1 MSNST
6 FRNSRSKK
14 RSPLDHSVNSDRLI
28 LKTRGIL
35 KPLSENGPAISVREQ
50 LCCTETG
57 TRTRC
62 VGVCTYC
69 LARNVESKV
78 SWVTE
83 SPLRPGGSIGCRLA
97 RMRLAKS
104 NTIIIIIIITVPAV
118 DRLRAVERSLGT
130 ADCEH
135 RVQPPMNSLQKGHLP
150 KFPLYVR
157 LEIFRRFFVSE
168 VFTYGIEREREKE
181 RSRRYWTQEEMSG
194 GKIELFEDHRLCIID
209 YYFKN

>member
-1 MSNST
+1 MKIVWSIKSL
-6 FRNSRSKK
+6 
-14 RSPLDHSVNSDRLI
+14 P
-28 LKTRGIL
+28 
-35 KPLSENGPAISVREQ
+35 ENGPAISVREQ

-83 SPLRPGGSIGCRLA
+83 SPSPLGGSIGCRLV

-104 NTIIIIIIITVPAV
+104 NTIIIVIIITAPAV

-135 RVQPPMNSLQKGHLP
+135 RVQLPVNSLENDIYPG
-150 KFPLYVR
+150 
-157 LEIFRRFFVSE
+157 
-168 VFTYGIEREREKE
+168 
-181 RSRRYWTQEEMSG
+181 
-194 GKIELFEDHRLCIID
+194 
-209 YYFKN
+209 